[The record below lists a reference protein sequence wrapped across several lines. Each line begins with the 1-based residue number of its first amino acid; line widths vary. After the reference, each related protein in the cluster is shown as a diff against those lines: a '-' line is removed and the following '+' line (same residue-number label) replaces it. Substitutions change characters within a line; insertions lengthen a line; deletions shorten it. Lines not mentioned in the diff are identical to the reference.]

1 MGIQPSGE
9 STSMTREEYLRV
21 RDRDSK
27 KPDRKRAIKKRQS
40 LTWGSE

>member
-1 MGIQPSGE
+1 MGMQPSGE

-21 RDRDSK
+21 RDEDS
-27 KPDRKRAIKKRQS
+27 KKRQS